1 MSRVMI
7 HPASIMVGDNPGVVN
22 YGQNEAT
29 FEKIG
34 FQEKDSACRG

>member
-7 HPASIMVGDNPGVVN
+7 HPAAIMVGDNPGVVN

-29 FEKIG
+29 FEKTG
-34 FQEKDSACRG
+34 LLEKDSACQV